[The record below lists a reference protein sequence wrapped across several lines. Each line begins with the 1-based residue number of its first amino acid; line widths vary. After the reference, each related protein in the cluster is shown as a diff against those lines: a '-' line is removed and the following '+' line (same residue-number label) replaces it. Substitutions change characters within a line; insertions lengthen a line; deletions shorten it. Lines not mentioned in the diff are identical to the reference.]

1 MDHLTLLEHQSPK
14 NPRLTLFPVPCDI
27 GSHSPIMADGPA
39 YLLQKGLVSAL
50 TAAGFEVQTEPEIS
64 ALRRDL
70 GDVSVDQA
78 VQAVAAQATQVRG
91 RVCAERRA
99 GRKILTIGGD
109 HSIAIGSV
117 AGAAQAASQNI
128 GLIWIDAHADIN
140 TPATSPSG
148 NVHGMPVAVLLG
160 QGDARLTTVVTRP
173 IKKEHLLYIG
183 IKDLDQPEIDFLR
196 RENIAAVTL
205 FTMLEQ
211 GFSAVTQAIDRLL
224 TQVDEVWVS
233 LDLDAIDESVAPA
246 SAMATSGSM
255 SYREITSLCT
265 YLGKTGKVVGMDIA
279 ELTPAKD
286 VEGKTAEL
294 CFELSAATLGGR
306 YGWYERYVLEHG
318 KKE

>member
-1 MDHLTLLEHQSPK
+1 M
-14 NPRLTLFPVPCDI
+14 R
-27 GSHSPIMADGPA
+27 
-39 YLLQKGLVSAL
+39 KGLVSAL
-50 TAAGFEVQTEPEIS
+50 TAAGFEVRTESEIS
-64 ALRRDL
+64 ALRRDV
-70 GDVSVDQA
+70 GDMSSDQA
-78 VQAVAAQATQVRG
+78 VQAIAEQATQVRD

-117 AGAAQAASQNI
+117 AGAALATPQNI

-140 TPATSPSG
+140 TPETSPSG

-160 QGDARLTTVVTRP
+160 QGDTRLTNVVTCP

-196 RENIAAVTL
+196 REHIAAVTL
-205 FTMLEQ
+205 FAMLEQ

-265 YLGKTGKVVGMDIA
+265 YLGKTGKVIGMDIA

-306 YGWYERYVLEHG
+306 YGWYERYVE
-318 KKE
+318 KCDQVRT